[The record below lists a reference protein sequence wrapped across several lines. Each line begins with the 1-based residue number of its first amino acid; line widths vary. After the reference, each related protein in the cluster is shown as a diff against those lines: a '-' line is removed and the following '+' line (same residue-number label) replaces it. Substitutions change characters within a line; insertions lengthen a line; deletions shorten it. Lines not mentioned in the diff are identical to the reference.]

1 MPSSYQ
7 YVKFVGKTA
16 GSDLTNKL
24 IVLNNVSI
32 ANAFRNIGNWFD
44 SIGSGSRSFN
54 GYVFAGIGG
63 VPAVNAITFS
73 SIAAADTVTI
83 NGVVYTGSDTAT
95 TSNVQFK
102 TGGTDTTAA
111 LSLARVINGI
121 SANGTSVTPPAKING
136 IIVASAALGVVTLTA
151 VEPGAIG
158 NLMTLAISA
167 HGSVTGA
174 TFATGADGVITPLA
188 KGI

>member
-1 MPSSYQ
+1 MASPIQ
-7 YVKFVGKTA
+7 YVKFVGQTA

-32 ANAFRNIGNWFD
+32 ANAFRNIGSWFE
-44 SIGSGSRSFN
+44 SIGIGARSFK
-54 GYVFAGIGG
+54 GYVFAGSGG
-63 VPAVNAITFS
+63 VPATNAVTFS

-83 NGVVYTGSDTAT
+83 NGVVYTGSNSAT

-111 LSLARVINGI
+111 LSLANVINGT
-121 SANGTSVTPPAKING
+121 SANGTTVTPPAKING
-136 IIVASAALGVVTLTA
+136 IVTATAALGVVTITA
-151 VEPGAIG
+151 VGPGAIG
-158 NLMTLAISA
+158 NLYTLAISA

-174 TFATGADGVITPLA
+174 TFASGADGVITALA
-188 KGI
+188 KGL